1 MRLKLT
7 RGANA
12 VYALLQGINI
22 LLFLFFKSE
31 ILIRRKVVKPRNK
44 YISRA
49 TGEQRE
55 SKALK

>member
-12 VYALLQGINI
+12 VYTLLQGMNVF
-22 LLFLFFKSE
+22 LFLFFKSE

-44 YISRA
+44 SISRA
-49 TGEQRE
+49 TGEERE